1 MWWLIREEVDS
12 VHAVSLAYAPNQS
25 TSLPARSKLVCYGIG
40 NNDFPP
46 GCFKLVCDGIGE
58 IDFLRPAWGRVVGSI
73 FQSRSLPQPEDRHP
87 PEFARSPRPP
97 NRTTGQSAG
106 RRRHSRDNESRAA
119 PPAP

>member
-12 VHAVSLAYAPNQS
+12 VHAVSLAYAPNPS
-25 TSLPARSKLVCYGIG
+25 TSLPPRS
-40 NNDFPP
+40 
-46 GCFKLVCDGIGE
+46 KLVCDGIGE